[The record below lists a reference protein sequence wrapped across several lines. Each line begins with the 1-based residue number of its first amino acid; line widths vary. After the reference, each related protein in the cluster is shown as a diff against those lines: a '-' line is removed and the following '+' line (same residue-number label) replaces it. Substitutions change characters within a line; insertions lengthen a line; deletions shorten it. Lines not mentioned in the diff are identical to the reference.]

1 MFLRMSGATL
11 SSFLRKAKQSLAD
24 SLESKGQHHASFVIG
39 NQSADLDSICSALVY
54 GYIQSHTP
62 SALKAGKVTIPITN
76 IPAEETKLRPELTA
90 LLKHADLTPSDLI
103 TLDDLGDFSASLPP
117 GKTDW
122 TLVDHNVL
130 LGEVGEIYAE
140 SVVGVIDHHDSEGT
154 IRSDAEPNIIES
166 AGSCASLVT
175 EYCRSAWESLS
186 HNQSSSSNTAAET
199 TELDAQLAYL
209 ALGPILIDTVN
220 LQAKDKITPSDTSAL
235 SYLEDRIFRVHKT
248 YDRETF
254 FRELDTAKSDLDS
267 LSLEEI
273 LRKDYKSWDESGLSL
288 GISSAVRSM
297 DYLISKS
304 KTSHFVEE
312 LLSFAKKREVD
323 LFAIMTAHNEGEDFA
338 REILLIAMASG
349 KPQTAAERFSSS
361 NSETLRLEELTNQ
374 GVDGSKAVFFRLWR
388 QKDTN
393 SSRKQVAP
401 MLREAMKG

>member
-1 MFLRMSGATL
+1 MFARMSGATL
-11 SSFLRKAKQSLAD
+11 SSFLQKAKQSLAH
-24 SLESKGQHHASFVIG
+24 SLESRGPHHASFVIG

-54 GYIQSHTP
+54 GYIQSRTP
-62 SALKAGKVTIPITN
+62 SALKTDRIIIPITN

-103 TLDDLGDFSASLPP
+103 SLDDLGDFSASLPP

-130 LGEVGEIYAE
+130 LGELGEVYAE

-175 EYCRSAWESLS
+175 EYCRSAWDALS
-186 HNQSSSSNTAAET
+186 ENTAK
-199 TELDAQLAYL
+199 LDAQLAYL

-220 LQAKDKITPSDTSAL
+220 LQATDKITSTDLSAL
-235 SYLEDRIFRVHKT
+235 QYLEAKILHIHKD
-248 YDRETF
+248 YNRETF
-254 FRELDTAKSDLDS
+254 FRKLDTAKSDLNS

-273 LRKDYKSWDESGLSL
+273 LRKDYKSWDESGLNL

-304 KTSHFVEE
+304 QTSDFIEE

-323 LFAIMTAHNEGEDFA
+323 LYAIMTAHNEGEDFA

-349 KPQTAAERFSSS
+349 KPQDAAEKFSSS
-361 NSETLRLEELTNQ
+361 NSETLRLEAIPNAD
-374 GVDGSKAVFFRLWR
+374 VDGSKAVWFRLWT

>member
-1 MFLRMSGATL
+1 
-11 SSFLRKAKQSLAD
+11 
-24 SLESKGQHHASFVIG
+24 VIG

-54 GYIQSHTP
+54 GHIQSHTS
-62 SALKAGKVTIPITN
+62 SALKAGKLVVPVTN
-76 IPAEETKLRPELTA
+76 IPAEETRLRPELAA

-103 TLDDLGDFSASLPP
+103 TLDDLGNLSASILPP

-130 LGEVGEIYAE
+130 LGDIGEIYAE

-154 IRSDAEPNIIES
+154 IRSDANPKIIES

-175 EYCRSAWESLS
+175 EYCRSTWDSLS
-186 HNQSSSSNTAAET
+186 DTDSSPSNTAAET
-199 TELDAQLAYL
+199 AKLDAQIAYL

-220 LQAKDKITPSDTSAL
+220 LQATDKVTPTDTSAL
-235 SYLEDRIFRVHKT
+235 SYLEDKILLVHKD
-248 YDRETF
+248 YNRETF

-273 LRKDYKSWDESGLSL
+273 LRKDYKSWDENDLSL

-297 DYLISKS
+297 EYLISKS
-304 KTSHFVEE
+304 KSSNFVEE
-312 LLSFAKKREVD
+312 LLTFAKKREVD
-323 LFAIMTAHNEGEDFA
+323 LYAIMTAHNEGEDFA
-338 REILLIAMASG
+338 REILLIALSSG
-349 KPQTAAERFSSS
+349 KPQTAAEKFSSS
-361 NSETLRLEELTNQ
+361 NSETLQLEDLTNAD
-374 GVDGSKAVFFRLWR
+374 VDGSKAVYFRLWR
-388 QKDTN
+388 QKDTD